1 MADRLMAEKPQ
12 RIQEFEEAL
21 LLVIMF
27 FTLVTWLVILMRLLT
42 G

>member
-1 MADRLMAEKPQ
+1 MAENEKPQ